1 MTVPA
6 TVRSFL
12 SSRRARLWACV
23 ALIAALAPIADLV
36 EHEPADARP
45 YAGQKVT
52 FEVAGAQGG
61 RDGGGGATIRATAE
75 LTPGSTV
82 MVTVGGTDGFNG
94 GGAPGRSRHGTPAG
108 VGGGASDLRI
118 GGTTLTHRVLVAAGG
133 GGRGGEYE
141 PRRPAGGGGPAAAT
155 GNGADGGDGA
165 GTRVGLGGKGGTSSN
180 GGRGGRTSW
189 CRPGPCWGSSGAVG
203 AGGRGG
209 TSVYS
214 GGGGGGGGFHGG
226 GGGGAGYRY
235 DRGIDGSG
243 GGGGG
248 SSHVDPVWFPSGPSV
263 ADSGA
268 RSGDGRVRISLDGGA
283 TWVATYDDSGTVE
296 TYTVPWAPLVD
307 RVDAATGPTTG
318 GTPVTLTG
326 RHLGD
331 VAAVSFCGI
340 PGTGLAVESD
350 TTVTVASPPGSI
362 GTCDVVLQTN
372 VSGSTS
378 VHDAFRYYAVP
389 VVTTASPTAGPL
401 SGGTLEL
408 TGTGFSS
415 TENVTIGGRKATFSV
430 ISDTSIT
437 ATVPPG
443 AAGEAAI
450 AITTKDTTGTGP
462 ATFTY
467 VEAPTITEV
476 APPVGPTDG
485 GTSVTITGTHFGPA
499 TAVDFGATPAASFTV
514 DSATQIIAITP
525 ALDAGPSDV
534 SITTPG
540 GRSVDT
546 DGFRAYARPAITG
559 LSSPIG
565 PAAGG
570 GTLVVTGTDLAH
582 VDAVE
587 FGGTA
592 ADSFTVDS
600 GTQLTVVTPIGE
612 PGVAELIVSNP
623 LFASEPAA
631 FAFIE
636 PMTVGIVDGSSE
648 VEPGSDLE
656 IGGVG
661 FAPRT
666 DVDLELRSTPRPL
679 GTATTDDL
687 GRFTATVTIPS
698 DTDPGP
704 HRVVATGVDP
714 FGAEQSVSLNVE
726 VRAIRQSAVR
736 ADPASSTT
744 GAVPASSTAEAVPS
758 SLASTGRTFGITV
771 RVGLIM
777 LLLGAAMVATARR
790 RSTRAVRR
798 R

>member
-1 MTVPA
+1 
-6 TVRSFL
+6 
-12 SSRRARLWACV
+12 V

-61 RDGGGGATIRATAE
+61 RDGGGGAIIQATAE

-82 MVTVGGTDGFNG
+82 MVTVGGADGFNG
-94 GGAPGRSRHGTPAG
+94 GGAPGRTRYGTPAG
-108 VGGGASDLRI
+108 VGGGASDVRI
-118 GGTTLTHRVLVAAGG
+118 GGTTLAHRVLVAAGG
-133 GGRGGEYE
+133 GGRGGEE
-141 PRRPAGGGGPAAAT
+141 RRPAGGGGAAAAT
-155 GNGADGGDGA
+155 GSGDDGGNGT
-165 GTRVGLGGKGGTSSN
+165 GTRVGLGGKGGTSTD

-189 CRPGPCWGSSGAVG
+189 CSPGPCWGSSGTVG

-209 TSVYS
+209 TSTYS
-214 GGGGGGGGFHGG
+214 GGGGGGGGFYGG
-226 GGGGAGYRY
+226 GGGGAGNRY
-235 DRGIDGSG
+235 GGGIDGSG

-248 SSHVDPVWFPSGPSV
+248 SSYVDSVRFPSGPSV

-307 RVDAATGPTTG
+307 RVDTKTGPTTG
-318 GTPVTLTG
+318 GTSVTLTG

-331 VAAVSFCGI
+331 VTAVSFCGN
-340 PGTGLAVESD
+340 PGTGLAVEGD
-350 TTVTVASPPGSI
+350 TTVTVASPAGSI
-362 GTCDVVLQTN
+362 GTCDVVLQTK

-378 VHDAFRYYAVP
+378 VPDAFRYYAGP
-389 VVTTASPTAGPL
+389 VIATATPTAGPL
-401 SGGTLEL
+401 GGGTLDL
-408 TGTGFSS
+408 TGTGFSG
-415 TENVTIGGRKATFSV
+415 TEKVTIGGQKATFSV
-430 ISDTSIT
+430 NSDTSIT
-437 ATVPPG
+437 VTAPPA
-443 AAGEAAI
+443 AAGEATI
-450 AITTKDTTGTGP
+450 AVTTKDTTGTGP

-467 VEAPTITEV
+467 VAAPTITAV
-476 APPVGPTDG
+476 APPIGSTDG
-485 GTSVTITGTHFGPA
+485 GASVTITGTHFGPVTSVA
-499 TAVDFGATPAASFTV
+499 FGAAPAASFTV
-514 DSATQIIAITP
+514 DSASQITAIAP
-525 ALDAGPSDV
+525 ALGAGPSDV

-540 GRSVDT
+540 GTAVDT
-546 DGFRAYARPAITG
+546 DGFRAYARPVITA

-565 PAAGG
+565 PSAGG
-570 GTLVVTGTDLAH
+570 GTLVVTGTDFAH

-600 GTQLTVVTPIGE
+600 DTRLTVVTPIGD
-612 PGVAELIVSNP
+612 PGVAELVVSNP
-623 LFASEPAA
+623 LFASEPAV

-636 PMTVGIVDGSSE
+636 PLIIAVVDDPGGI
-648 VEPGSDLE
+648 EPGSDVE
-656 IGGVG
+656 IGGGG
-661 FAPRT
+661 FAPNT
-666 DVDLELRSTPRPL
+666 KVDLELRSTPRSL
-679 GTATTDDL
+679 GTATTDEF

-736 ADPASSTT
+736 AEPASPTT
-744 GAVPASSTAEAVPS
+744 EAVPASTKAEAVPS
-758 SLASTGRTFGITV
+758 SLASTGRTFGITF
-771 RVGLIM
+771 RIGLTM
-777 LLLGAAMVATARR
+777 LLLGAALVATARR
-790 RSTRAVRR
+790 RSTSVVRR

>member
-1 MTVPA
+1 MTLPA

-61 RDGGGGATIRATAE
+61 GKGGQGAIIQATAE

-82 MVTVGGTDGFNG
+82 TVTVGGTDGFNG
-94 GGAPGRSRHGTPAG
+94 GGAPGPSPYSRAG

-118 GGTTLTHRVLVAAGG
+118 GGTTPTHRVLVAAGG
-133 GGRGGEYE
+133 GGRGGQYE
-141 PRRPAGGGGPAAAT
+141 PRQPAGSGGPAAAT
-155 GNGADGGDGA
+155 GNGGDGGDGT
-165 GTRVGLGGKGGTSSN
+165 GIRVGLGGYGATSSN
-180 GGRGGRTSW
+180 GGRGGGTNW
-189 CRPGPCWGSSGAVG
+189 CSGGSCWGSNGVLG

-209 TSVYS
+209 TSYYS
-214 GGGGGGGGFHGG
+214 GGGGGGGGFYGG
-226 GGGGAGYRY
+226 GGGGAAYRY
-235 DRGIDGSG
+235 GRGIDGAG

-248 SSHVDPVWFPSGPSV
+248 SSYVDPVRFPSGPSV

-283 TWVATYDDSGTVE
+283 TWVATYDYSRTVE

-307 RVDAATGPTTG
+307 RVDTKTGPTTG
-318 GTPVTLTG
+318 GTSVTLTG

-331 VAAVSFCGI
+331 VTAVSFCGN

-350 TTVTVASPPGSI
+350 TTVTVATPAGSI
-362 GTCDVVLQTN
+362 GPCDVVLQTH
-372 VSGSTS
+372 VSGSTT
-378 VHDAFRYYAVP
+378 VPGAFRYYAVP
-389 VVTTASPTAGPL
+389 VVETASPAAGPL
-401 SGGTLEL
+401 SGGTLDL
-408 TGTGFSS
+408 TGTGFSG
-415 TENVTIGGRKATFSV
+415 TEKVTIGGQKATFSV
-430 ISDTSIT
+430 NSDTSIT
-437 ATVPPG
+437 VTAPPA
-443 AAGEAAI
+443 AAGEATI
-450 AITTKDTTGTGP
+450 AVTTKDTTGTGP

-467 VEAPTITEV
+467 VAAPTITGV
-476 APPVGPTDG
+476 APPIGPADG
-485 GTSVTITGTHFGPA
+485 GASVTITGTHFGPA
-499 TAVDFGATPAASFTV
+499 TSVDFGATPAASFTV
-514 DSATQIIAITP
+514 DSATQITAIAP

-540 GRSVDT
+540 GTAVDT

-565 PAAGG
+565 PSAGG
-570 GTLVVTGTDLAH
+570 GTLVVTGTNLAD

-592 ADSFTVDS
+592 ANSFTVDS
-600 GTQLTVVTPIGE
+600 DTQLTVVTPIGE

-623 LFASEPAA
+623 LFASESAV

-636 PMTVGIVDGSSE
+636 PMTVGIVDGAGGI
-648 VEPGSDLE
+648 EPGSDLE
-656 IGGVG
+656 IGGGG
-661 FAPRT
+661 FAPNT
-666 DVDLELRSTPRPL
+666 QVDLELRSTPRPL

-736 ADPASSTT
+736 AEPASSTT
-744 GAVPASSTAEAVPS
+744 EAGPASSTAEAVPS
-758 SLASTGRTFGITV
+758 NLASTGRGFGITF
-771 RVGLIM
+771 RTGLIM
-777 LLLGAAMVATARR
+777 LLLGAAMVAAAGR
-790 RSTRAVRR
+790 RSTSAVRR